1 MKNIVIPVI
10 LCGGTGSRLWPVSRH
25 AFPKQF
31 HALVGDTSLLQQTAG
46 RLDGIEGLGQS
57 IFVTNQEYRFLVA
70 DQVRVSGQVSAEILL
85 EPCGR
90 NSAPAIACA
99 ALRAIRGGE
108 SDPILIVMPADHVIQ
123 DKERFQ
129 KSVAEAI
136 TVARRGSL
144 VTFGIVPQR
153 PETGYGYIETGDR
166 IDDTGSALVARRFV
180 EKPDNITA
188 GEYLESGDYL
198 WNSGIFVFRASRYL
212 EELGKFRP
220 EMLVKCGEAV
230 DDATVDMDFVRL
242 DPQAFSDC
250 PSDSVD
256 YAVMEACDDLVVV
269 PFDTG
274 WDDIG
279 AWDALAAH
287 HVGEDGNAAIGDV
300 MAVNTSD
307 SLLYSSGRLVA
318 TVGVDGLIVVETPD
332 AVLVADK
339 NQAQD
344 VKQLVEVLKTKDRTE
359 AVEHT
364 RVYRPWGYYESLDV
378 GERHQVKRISVKPGA
393 RLSLQEHAKRAEH
406 WVVVTG
412 TARVTLDD
420 REFDLQQ
427 NESVYIPI
435 GTRHRLANETG
446 QDVELI
452 EVQTGSYLGEDDIV
466 RFEDIYGRE
475 GGGS

>member
-1 MKNIVIPVI
+1 MKNDVIPVI
-10 LCGGTGSRLWPVSRH
+10 LCGGTGSRLWPVSRF
-25 AFPKQF
+25 AYPKQF
-31 HALVGDTSLLQQTAG
+31 HALVGDSSLLQQTAE
-46 RLDGIEGLGQS
+46 RLYGIENLGQS

-70 DQVRVSGQVSAEILL
+70 DQVRGGGKVPAEILL

-90 NSAPAIACA
+90 NSAPAITCA
-99 ALRAIRGGE
+99 ALRATREEG
-108 SDPILIVMPADHVIQ
+108 SDPILVVMPADHVIG
-123 DKERFQ
+123 DGAKFRARM
-129 KSVAEAI
+129 AEAI
-136 TVARRGSL
+136 AIAARGPL

-153 PETGYGYIETGDR
+153 AETGYGYIQTGGSIDGAET
-166 IDDTGSALVARRFV
+166 ALVVRRFV
-180 EKPDNITA
+180 EKPDSETA
-188 GEYLESGDYL
+188 KVYFESGEYL
-198 WNSGIFVFRASRYL
+198 WNSGIFVFRASRFL

-220 EMLVKCGEAV
+220 GILEKCRQAV
-230 DDATVDMDFVRL
+230 DNATVDMDFVRL
-242 DPQAFSDC
+242 DRQAFSDC

-256 YAVMEACDDLVVV
+256 YAVMEACDDLALV
-269 PFDTG
+269 PFETA

-279 AWDALAAH
+279 AWDALALH
-287 HVGEDGNAAIGDV
+287 HRGDDGNAMIGDV
-300 MAVNTSD
+300 LAINTAD

-318 TVGVDGLIVVETPD
+318 AVGVEGLVVVETPD

-339 NQAQD
+339 NHAQD
-344 VKQLVEVLKTKDRTE
+344 VKQLVEALKVKDRVE

-364 RVYRPWGYYESLDV
+364 RVYRPWGFYESLDV
-378 GERHQVKRISVKPGA
+378 GERHQVKRINVKPGA
-393 RLSLQEHAKRAEH
+393 RLSLQKHAQRAEH

-435 GTRHRLANETG
+435 GTKHRLANETDE
-446 QDVELI
+446 DVELI

-475 GGGS
+475 GST